1 MAASSSSSSSQEKY
15 DVFLSFRGEDTR
27 VGFTGY
33 LYHALCQ
40 KCIHTYMDEQTLES
54 GFEISPT
61 LKRAIQESK
70 IYIIVLSKNFAS
82 STWCLDE
89 LVEVLECKRNK
100 NGKNIIPIFYGID
113 PSIVRKQE
121 QSYETAF
128 ANHEQR
134 FYDKLEKVQQWR
146 GALKEV
152 ADLSG
157 YHSKNFR
164 FEYELVQQIVG
175 DVLSKL
181 SKFQLT
187 NYGHLIGIE
196 ENIKKIE
203 SLLSIGSMDVRII
216 GIWGMGGIGKTTLAS
231 IVFQKYAY
239 SHFDGRCFLKDI
251 PERADT
257 YHLRNELLSQL
268 VNSKNVVCTDT
279 PAVGS
284 GFIQDR
290 LRYKNVFICFDNLN
304 GSRNK
309 LKVLLDG
316 YYFAKGSRIIVTT
329 RDKQLVQTVD
339 GKIFELTG
347 LSSVDAL
354 KLFCFNAFG
363 QHLPAT
369 GYESLS
375 KRITNYTEGNPLAL
389 EVLGS
394 SLKSKGVKY
403 WESALQKLE
412 TCLDP
417 DIQKVLRISFD
428 GLDDKGIQGIF
439 LDMACIFTREV
450 SKKYVESILNRTE
463 HSDAAIGISALI
475 DKSLLKE
482 EWKWKWKWQWQY
494 NSKGAVL
501 KMHDLLRQMGQGIV
515 FDENNDPG
523 KCSRLWNVK
532 DVCRV
537 LERNTGTSTIEG
549 ILLNLENLKKD
560 VEVSPTAFS
569 NMYNLRILKITH
581 IYACINHIPQRVHL
595 LNGLK
600 RMHLPNGLASFVSDE
615 IKYFHWDFY
624 PLKYLPYSSTENLVV
639 LIMRDSQ
646 LELLWNED
654 QPLEL
659 EKLKEIDLSFSKHLI
674 QIPNLSRALNLQDI
688 RLQHCTSL
696 VHIPPFFEYL
706 NKLRSLNMTN
716 CKNLEDGIENL
727 PNSLR
732 DITMDGTAI
741 KSLQESIWESKYL
754 KQLHLSGCTNLRKI
768 SKISNHMD
776 CLVQIVLREAEIEEL
791 PESIEN
797 LTVLQRLFLN
807 GCHKIKFLPNSL
819 CKLLHL
825 RLLILEGCSS
835 LQELP
840 PLPHGLENL
849 DIRKCERLKSIAEL
863 PSSVRDLKADECKSL
878 ETISS
883 RGSPPKPHL
892 FYEYSFMNCLKLD
905 EDTRN
910 NVIVELA
917 RLLSLPSQDDVLCFH
932 HIIYPGDEIPE
943 WLSYQTDGGNSV
955 NIHLPENWF
964 KLSFAFCIVSNELDR
979 ETDHQYMKLE
989 CEFNFKTNTS
999 NSDVCLYKYC
1009 REWVGFVFPGTI
1021 HSDHVFIFPIIKFH
1035 PKLSKVLVPY
1045 WSSIYSNITEASFRV
1060 SFKNGPI
1067 AKKCGFQFCN
1077 ADKGFEELN
1086 GNRSSSNQPNGRRH
1100 NSDPLPHNNS
1110 KRIKLVE

>member
-1 MAASSSSSSSQEKY
+1 
-15 DVFLSFRGEDTR
+15 
-27 VGFTGY
+27 
-33 LYHALCQ
+33 
-40 KCIHTYMDEQTLES
+40 
-54 GFEISPT
+54 
-61 LKRAIQESK
+61 
-70 IYIIVLSKNFAS
+70 
-82 STWCLDE
+82 
-89 LVEVLECKRNK
+89 
-100 NGKNIIPIFYGID
+100 
-113 PSIVRKQE
+113 
-121 QSYETAF
+121 
-128 ANHEQR
+128 
-134 FYDKLEKVQQWR
+134 
-146 GALKEV
+146 
-152 ADLSG
+152 
-157 YHSKNFR
+157 
-164 FEYELVQQIVG
+164 
-175 DVLSKL
+175 
-181 SKFQLT
+181 
-187 NYGHLIGIE
+187 
-196 ENIKKIE
+196 
-203 SLLSIGSMDVRII
+203 MDVRII
-216 GIWGMGGIGKTTLAS
+216 GIWGIGGIGKTTLAS

-268 VNSKNVVCTDT
+268 VNNKNMVCTDT

-316 YYFAKGSRIIVTT
+316 YHFAKGSRIIVTT

-375 KRITNYTEGNPLAL
+375 KRIANYTEGNPLAL

-581 IYACINHIPQRVHL
+581 IYAGINHIPQRVHL

-654 QPLEL
+654 Q
-659 EKLKEIDLSFSKHLI
+659 
-674 QIPNLSRALNLQDI
+674 
-688 RLQHCTSL
+688 
-696 VHIPPFFEYL
+696 
-706 NKLRSLNMTN
+706 
-716 CKNLEDGIENL
+716 
-727 PNSLR
+727 
-732 DITMDGTAI
+732 
-741 KSLQESIWESKYL
+741 
-754 KQLHLSGCTNLRKI
+754 
-768 SKISNHMD
+768 
-776 CLVQIVLREAEIEEL
+776 
-791 PESIEN
+791 
-797 LTVLQRLFLN
+797 
-807 GCHKIKFLPNSL
+807 
-819 CKLLHL
+819 
-825 RLLILEGCSS
+825 
-835 LQELP
+835 
-840 PLPHGLENL
+840 
-849 DIRKCERLKSIAEL
+849 
-863 PSSVRDLKADECKSL
+863 
-878 ETISS
+878 
-883 RGSPPKPHL
+883 
-892 FYEYSFMNCLKLD
+892 
-905 EDTRN
+905 
-910 NVIVELA
+910 
-917 RLLSLPSQDDVLCFH
+917 VLCFH

-964 KLSFAFCIVSNELDR
+964 KLSFAICIVSNELDR

-999 NSDVCLYKYC
+999 NSDICLYKYC
-1009 REWVGFVFPGTI
+1009 HEWVGFVFPGTI

-1045 WSSIYSNITEASFRV
+1045 WSSIYSNITEASFQV